1 MTAMY
6 LLSYIAM
13 QVREVLP
20 ENSKLYILMIKDFLK
35 IYSSGRMAKQAQEFD
50 VDFDKYIKMLGPV
63 FQTILSCYTKSSN
76 DDTFLDVYSAFQG
89 SEVHVFLITVLIKS
103 FPGAHV
109 SKHARE
115 LAEGVQ
121 HLAF

>member
-20 ENSKLYILMIKDFLK
+20 DNTKLYILMIKDFLK
-35 IYSSGRMAKQAQEFD
+35 IYSSGRMTKQALEFD

-63 FQTILSCYTKSSN
+63 FQTILSCYTKSAT
-76 DDTFLDVYSAFQG
+76 DDTFLDVYNAFLG
-89 SEVHVFLITVLIKS
+89 SEVHIFLITVLIKN
-103 FPGAHV
+103 FPG
-109 SKHARE
+109 K
-115 LAEGVQ
+115 
-121 HLAF
+121 